1 MPRVSASFFLMG
13 ILFVFSGMALGQ
25 FMAASNDMLLAP
37 VHAHINLLG
46 WATMALYGT
55 FYALT
60 KDTYS
65 PRLAWVNF
73 ALTAA
78 GVIVMIPALILL
90 LKTGDNAKWGPV
102 AGAAGGLAM
111 LGALVF
117 AVSAF
122 RELVRRRA

>member
-1 MPRVSASFFLMG
+1 MPRVSAAFFALG
-13 ILFVFSGMALGQ
+13 IVFVLSGMVLGES
-25 FMAASNDMLLAP
+25 MAHDNDMLLAP

-60 KDTYS
+60 RDTYS
-65 PRLAWVNF
+65 PALAWINF
-73 ALTAA
+73 ALTAS
-78 GVIVMIPALILL
+78 GVALMAPALVMLL
-90 LKTGDNAKWGPV
+90 RTGDHATWGPI

-122 RELVRRRA
+122 RELFRSRA

>member
-1 MPRVSASFFLMG
+1 
-13 ILFVFSGMALGQ
+13 
-25 FMAASNDMLLAP
+25 
-37 VHAHINLLG
+37 
-46 WATMALYGT
+46 MALYGT

-65 PRLAWVNF
+65 PKLAWVNF

>member
-1 MPRVSASFFLMG
+1 MPRVSAAFFLTG
-13 ILFVFSGMALGQ
+13 ILFVFVGMALGQ
-25 FMAASNDMLLAP
+25 FMAASHDMLMAP
-37 VHAHINLLG
+37 VHAHLNLLG

-65 PRLAWVNF
+65 PKLAWTNF
-73 ALTAA
+73 ALTTAS
-78 GVIVMIPALILL
+78 VIVMIPALALL
-90 LKTGDNAKWGPV
+90 LKTGDEAKWGPV

-117 AVSAF
+117 AISAF
-122 RELVRRRA
+122 RELVRRRS